1 MHFHFIVLI
10 LLQLFLIR
18 CLFLLYP
25 PKQFLYMGGK
35 YVCTVWLKRLLWPSV
50 SLMIWCPSLLG
61 LMALIPHPHV
71 TATGITVPSSPC
83 CSSHVPSTSLLSHSQ
98 RGRPNGK
105 FGDLLWLRSC
115 ATYVFLGNVF
125 LTTEEQRITDF
136 SCRHFAKM
144 LLGKYWLL
152 RLISTQAQ
160 ICRWRRLGMCR
171 LCMHWAEVL
180 IGYGK
185 WWVGQSRYGK

>member
-1 MHFHFIVLI
+1 
-10 LLQLFLIR
+10 
-18 CLFLLYP
+18 
-25 PKQFLYMGGK
+25 
-35 YVCTVWLKRLLWPSV
+35 
-50 SLMIWCPSLLG
+50 MIWCPSLLG

-144 LLGKYWLL
+144 LLWQILVAKVDFYTSSDLQVKAAGYVQVMHALSRGPYWLWEMVGGTKQIWKIGMVL
-152 RLISTQAQ
+152 RI
-160 ICRWRRLGMCR
+160 
-171 LCMHWAEVL
+171 
-180 IGYGK
+180 
-185 WWVGQSRYGK
+185 